1 MSVVMLKFFFIGSR
15 DEQSRKTSQDAADA
29 RVMRAGA
36 NMDQGNPSEEA
47 TRQSRDETLP
57 ARSHEF
63 ACSGRDEGQ
72 HG

>member
-36 NMDQGNPSEEA
+36 NMDQGNPSE
-47 TRQSRDETLP
+47 LMW
-57 ARSHEF
+57 
-63 ACSGRDEGQ
+63 
-72 HG
+72 